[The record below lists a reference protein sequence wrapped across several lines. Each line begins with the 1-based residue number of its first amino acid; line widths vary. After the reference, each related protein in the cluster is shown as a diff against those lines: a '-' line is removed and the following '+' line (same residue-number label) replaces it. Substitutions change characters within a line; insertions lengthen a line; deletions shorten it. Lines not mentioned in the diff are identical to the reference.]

1 VHPAELP
8 HIPLNSAELPP
19 SPQSSQPKWGR
30 LSACGGLSGRLGVSL
45 IAISLLL
52 TSCASVGDP
61 AYPSPQIPLVVNDL
75 VAVQRGNRILVTF
88 TIPPRTSDGV
98 LLREIGAIDLRTG
111 FGPAPFPSK
120 EWIDAATP
128 HPVQPPSDPGPVT
141 TTIPIVGLVGK
152 SVTVAERTMSG
163 RRHYSAWSNP
173 STVEVQPPVST
184 PTDLTAKAGPNGIEL
199 AWQNHGASSFR
210 IFRKAPG
217 EKTPAPV
224 GETDKSSFTDT
235 TSEYDK
241 PYQYS
246 VQGLHDK
253 AESEFSI
260 PASITAVDTFPPAVP
275 AGLTA
280 TPGINAIELSWE
292 RNTESDFRAY
302 FIYRAAGAGPFEK
315 LGETDSPVYS
325 DHTVK
330 SETAYRYAISAVDQ
344 KGNESAKSEPVET
357 TAP

>member
-1 VHPAELP
+1 MIRAGVPADPSCLCRADLPIRAGHPRP
-8 HIPLNSAELPP
+8 VF
-19 SPQSSQPKWGR
+19 
-30 LSACGGLSGRLGVSL
+30 LSLVSL
-45 IAISLLL
+45 SVLL

-61 AYPSPQIPLVVNDL
+61 MYPSPQIPTPVTDL

-111 FGPAPFPSK
+111 YGVAPFPSK

-128 HPVQPPSDPGPVT
+128 HPVQPPTDPGPVT
-141 TTIPIVGLVGK
+141 TTIPIAGLVGK
-152 SVTVAERTMSG
+152 SVTVSERTMSG
-163 RRHYSAWSNP
+163 RHHYSAWSNP
-173 STVEVQPPVST
+173 STVEVQPPVSA
-184 PTDLTAKAGPNGIEL
+184 PTDLTAKAGPNGVEL
-199 AWQNHGASSFR
+199 SWQNHGAASFR
-210 IFRKAPG
+210 IFRKAQG

-224 GETDKSSFTDT
+224 GETDKTSFTDS

-241 PYQYS
+241 RYQYS

-253 AESEFSI
+253 AESEFSL
-260 PASITAVDTFPPAVP
+260 PTSITAIDIFPPAVP
-275 AGLTA
+275 SGLAA

-292 RNTESDFRAY
+292 RNTDSDFRAY
-302 FIYRAAGAGPFEK
+302 FIYRAAGSGKFEK

-330 SETAYRYAISAVDQ
+330 SGTTYRYAISAVDQ
-344 KGNESAKSEPVET
+344 KNNESAKSEPVET